1 MLSNADTKETREL
14 YARFR
19 VRVVSA
25 PRVISRDAATRG
37 RDGAARHVLG
47 APGARTREGGG
58 LSGEPF
64 SAADE
69 LALRHRMK
77 AELRRR
83 LRAVRQNLGESA
95 WAERSRALVDAPD
108 AEPVA
113 SARRV
118 ALFFPIVER
127 REVDLRELDAP
138 PRAGAV
144 AYPAIDRHGRDDLP
158 VHARAGRPRGARVRV
173 RRAVARRAGGDGA
186 RRRRRARARGRS
198 SGQRLGYGRG
208 YYDRALPRVA
218 PPAFTVAVAFD
229 WQVVIELPVTEGDV
243 AVDAVLTDARRL
255 R

>member
-1 MLSNADTKETREL
+1 M
-14 YARFR
+14 
-19 VRVVSA
+19 
-25 PRVISRDAATRG
+25 
-37 RDGAARHVLG
+37 
-47 APGARTREGGG
+47 
-58 LSGEPF
+58 SGEPF

-95 WAERSRALVDAPD
+95 WAERSRALVDALD
-108 AEPVA
+108 ALEPVA

-127 REVDLRELDAP
+127 REVDLRELDARL
-138 PRAGAV
+138 RARGAQV
-144 AYPAIDRHGRDDLP
+144 AYPAIDPDTDVMTFRFTRGPDDLEE
-158 VHARAGRPRGARVRV
+158 RGFGFAEPSPGAPEATALDVV
-173 RRAVARRAGGDGA
+173 VVPALAVDP
-186 RRRRRARARGRS
+186 

>member
-1 MLSNADTKETREL
+1 M
-14 YARFR
+14 
-19 VRVVSA
+19 
-25 PRVISRDAATRG
+25 
-37 RDGAARHVLG
+37 
-47 APGARTREGGG
+47 
-58 LSGEPF
+58 SGEPF

-95 WAERSRALVDAPD
+95 WAERSRALVDALD
-108 AEPVA
+108 ALEPVA

-127 REVDLRELDAP
+127 REVDLRELDARL
-138 PRAGAV
+138 RARGAQV
-144 AYPAIDRHGRDDLP
+144 AYPAIDPDTDVMTFRVTRGPGDLEE
-158 VHARAGRPRGARVRV
+158 RGFGFAEPPPDAPEATALDVV
-173 RRAVARRAGGDGA
+173 VVPALAVDP
-186 RRRRRARARGRS
+186 